1 MADILITN
9 GLIVTCEPDVLSGQ
23 IIAEGAVALKGNQ
36 IIEVGSTAEMIARH
50 GEGARTIDAAGAVV
64 MPGFI
69 ITHTHMPY
77 VLGHN
82 MPVDF
87 SQLRSFWDML
97 QKMGWE
103 WLEDITT
110 GEGIFA
116 ATRYAAAKMLKSGTT
131 TVCEMVEGPNALP
144 GALSQSAGA
153 IDQVGLRAQVGFEVT
168 ERIPGVSILEKM
180 DPGRAQLGFAE
191 NLELLKSY
199 PAGGKAGTE
208 AGSGTGAEGRIQG
221 RLGVHTAYTNSPE
234 TLQEARSFADKHGCG
249 IQIHVAEIPRAFLVE
264 KHGKSAPQLLEEIEL
279 LGEDVLAVHC
289 IDMTDEDLDIFQR
302 SGVQVAH
309 TPMTNSLGG
318 NGVARVPEM
327 MQRGINVSLGHD
339 CFFTLDTSEYIRY
352 AYLLHKAHNANPML
366 LPPFQAMDL
375 VLGNAA
381 RALGMEKQIGS
392 LAPGKKGDI
401 LIIRPDSPTPV
412 DPSSVISW
420 FTMTFRGTDVETVLV
435 DGRVVVE
442 QGRMTT
448 VDEEEVSRLCQ
459 EEAKKL
465 WRKNGIDV

>member
-1 MADILITN
+1 MADLLITG
-9 GLIVTCEPDVLSGQ
+9 GLVVTCEKDVLSGQ
-23 IIAEGAVALKGNQ
+23 IIPDGAVAVRGTKIL
-36 IIEVGSTAEMIARH
+36 EVGGTAELVAKYNKLPRS
-50 GEGARTIDAAGAVV
+50 IDASGCIV

-87 SQLRSFWDML
+87 SQLQSFWDML

-110 GEGIFA
+110 REGIYA
-116 ATRYAAAKMLKSGTT
+116 ASRYAAVKMLKSGTT

-144 GALSQSAGA
+144 GALSHSVRA
-153 IDQVGLRAQVGFEVT
+153 IEEVGLRAQVGFEVT

-180 DPGRAQLGFAE
+180 DPARAEKGFLE
-191 NLELLKSY
+191 NLELLERY
-199 PAGGKAGTE
+199 PAKG
-208 AGSGTGAEGRIQG
+208 EGRIQG

-234 TLQEARSFADKHGCG
+234 TLKAARKFADQQGCG

-264 KHGKSAPQLLEEIEL
+264 KYGKSAPQVLEETGL
-279 LGEDVLAVHC
+279 LGTDVLAVHC
-289 IDMTDEDLDIFQR
+289 IDVDDEDLDILER
-302 SGVQVAH
+302 NGVKVAH

-327 MQRGINVSLGHD
+327 LERGINVSLGHD

-366 LPPFQAMDL
+366 LPPFQALDL

-381 RALGMEKQIGS
+381 RALGLEERIGS
-392 LAPGKKGDI
+392 LSPGKRADI
-401 LIIRPDSPTPV
+401 LIIRPDSPTPIA
-412 DPSSVISW
+412 PASAISY
-420 FTMTFRGTDVETVLV
+420 FMMTFLGREVETVLV
-435 DGRVVVE
+435 DGQVVVE
-442 QGRMTT
+442 KGRMRT
-448 VDEEEVSRLCQ
+448 VDEEEVLQNCQ